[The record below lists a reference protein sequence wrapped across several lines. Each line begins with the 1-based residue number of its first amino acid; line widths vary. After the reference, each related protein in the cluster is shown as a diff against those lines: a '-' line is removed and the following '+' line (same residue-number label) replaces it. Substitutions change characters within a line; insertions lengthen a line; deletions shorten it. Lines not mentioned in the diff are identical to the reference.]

1 MVEVTLVAA
10 TDVMFEEG
18 ETRMNFVNGGDLPFS
33 SGPTLFRTG
42 LLTHWTRDVWV
53 APAGLPGAVTMLLS
67 SCVLTASVDET
78 VQPWFTATLTSE
90 PAV

>member
-18 ETRMNFVNGGDLPFS
+18 ETRMNLVNGGDLS
-33 SGPTLFRTG
+33 SGPTFFRTG
-42 LLTHWTRDVWV
+42 LVTHWTRDVWV
-53 APAGLPGAVTMLLS
+53 APAGLPGTVTMLLS
-67 SCVLTASVDET
+67 SCALTASVDER

-90 PAV
+90 LAV